1 MPYSQQYLDILLTEG
16 YTVENVVNPADW
28 PKGSVMASY
37 AQFVYENAGNLE
49 NPFRISPF
57 ELFFIKDREPNAWA
71 LKRDDLYLIAIH
83 LSLFELLEAKINAK
97 VPLLNGRGVEQLYR
111 VATFAN
117 KTVEYLLFQYLT
129 MFVYYHELA
138 HLNQFRHHD
147 LADLNR
153 MEKKGIQANGAFDQ
167 LAHAMEIDADLF
179 ATQQVTFH
187 IIQYWSNFS
196 EKGRSL
202 ATFESLAAIVS
213 ASIFLFFNAL
223 MDGWK
228 DFYLQSEDHPHIV
241 VRASYTV
248 NLIAEVAAKELM
260 EYGLQLSAD
269 RLILNS
275 LVIAQQLLQDSDKND
290 LAQYVTLYRNNQD
303 GISKYVE
310 EDMGPFSRKIP
321 WLIANWYQDNK

>member
-1 MPYSQQYLDILLTEG
+1 
-16 YTVENVVNPADW
+16 
-28 PKGSVMASY
+28 
-37 AQFVYENAGNLE
+37 
-49 NPFRISPF
+49 
-57 ELFFIKDREPNAWA
+57 
-71 LKRDDLYLIAIH
+71 
-83 LSLFELLEAKINAK
+83 
-97 VPLLNGRGVEQLYR
+97 
-111 VATFAN
+111 
-117 KTVEYLLFQYLT
+117 
-129 MFVYYHELA
+129 
-138 HLNQFRHHD
+138 
-147 LADLNR
+147 
-153 MEKKGIQANGAFDQ
+153 
-167 LAHAMEIDADLF
+167 MEIDADLF

-196 EKGRSL
+196 EKAGSL

-248 NLIAEVAAKELM
+248 NLIAEVASKELM

-269 RLILNS
+269 KLILNS